1 MIRHL
6 RMATVMHMACGRWK
20 EAVEDTNL
28 NIDSGLLYGE
38 QQYDWRTLV
47 MAYDCSL
54 EMHY

>member
-6 RMATVMHMACGRWK
+6 RMATVMHMACGWWK

-38 QQYDWRTLV
+38 QQCDWRTLV